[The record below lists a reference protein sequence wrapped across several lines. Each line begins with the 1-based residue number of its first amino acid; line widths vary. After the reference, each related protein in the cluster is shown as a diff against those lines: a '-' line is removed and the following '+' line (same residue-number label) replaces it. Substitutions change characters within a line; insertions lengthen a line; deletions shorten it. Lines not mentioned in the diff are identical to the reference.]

1 MANEPSV
8 LKDVTPEHRSTANE
22 STVLRDAGSEHGGT
36 PFPDAEEAPAHTGHR
51 LSVGIGAGSTAG
63 GAPTSATVA
72 SIAGGFATKSSNY
85 ISNTFANNSRG
96 LILQKEYVHDLPL
109 SVGLNARY
117 RLTDRLSLESGVEYT
132 YLHSRLDDIH
142 TVMHF
147 AGIPLR
153 VDYSLFTSGPV
164 EFYAGLGGK
173 VEKCMKASLGGMRV
187 KERGLQWSGS
197 FNIGAQSR
205 LSRNAWVYIQPD
217 ISYYFTKTALTSYR
231 TENRLGL
238 TIRAGLRFDINN

>member
-72 SIAGGFATKSSNY
+72 SIAGGLATKASNL
-85 ISNTFANNSRG
+85 ISNNFLSNTTG
-96 LILQKEYVHDLPL
+96 MIMQKEYVHDLPL
-109 SVGLNARY
+109 SFGINARY
-117 RLTDRLSLESGVEYT
+117 RLTERISIESGIEYT

-153 VDYSLFTSGPV
+153 ADYNLFTAGQV
-164 EFYAGLGGK
+164 EFYLILG
-173 VEKCMKASLGGMRV
+173 AWR
-187 KERGLQWSGS
+187 R
-197 FNIGAQSR
+197 SR
-205 LSRNAWVYIQPD
+205 KMP
-217 ISYYFTKTALTSYR
+217 
-231 TENRLGL
+231 
-238 TIRAGLRFDINN
+238 